1 MPICVTCRDERAP
14 VLFAAGELTRYL
26 GKMLPP
32 EAEGH
37 LSLLCEGDGLEDRYD
52 VHVDPAGGRIAG
64 SNPRSVLLG
73 TYALLHALGC
83 RFLGPGQEVVPAV
96 RPEDLRA
103 QVCQSACFRHRGV
116 CIEGADSVENVL
128 DFVDWL
134 PKAGYNAFFL
144 QFKTPYAFLK
154 RWYHHEKNPLR
165 APEPFDPAD
174 AERAMERI
182 EAEVK
187 RRGLLLHKAGH
198 GWTGEVLG
206 YDALDWDAVPRPL
219 REELRGRAAL
229 VDGRRELFR
238 GVPANTN
245 LCLSDP
251 DGVDA
256 FAQAVTDYAAAHPA
270 ADYLHVWLADEYN
283 NVCQCPECQKT
294 TLSDQYVS
302 LLNKIDRR
310 LTDRGLDTR
319 VVFLLYQE
327 LLWPP
332 VAGRLANPERFVL
345 MFAPI
350 SRTFE
355 RSYDLGG
362 PKAPIPSY
370 VRNRI
375 ALPTGLGENLA
386 FLRGWQD
393 VFSGDSFD
401 YDYPLGRAHYG
412 DLGYLH
418 MAQIIHGDV
427 QALEEMGLGGY
438 VSCQELRAG
447 CPNFLPNYV
456 LGRVLFQKDLP
467 LEEIVREY
475 FQAAYG
481 EGWQEAY
488 TYLSR
493 LSQLDV
499 CDYLNGKGPRRSPET
514 ADRLSRALEVCRAFT
529 PRGEGHWWE
538 ILAFHKGYA
547 ERLLTALLALS
558 RGEKEGCREAYRGF
572 RDYVCEA
579 EPRVQTELDVYR
591 VLEVTGKYTGFPD
604 PDQEGEN
611 L

>member
-1 MPICVTCRDERAP
+1 MPVRVSCPAAPAP
-14 VLFAAGELTRYL
+14 VAFAAAELERYL

-32 EAEGH
+32 EAEVQI
-37 LSLLCEGDGLEDRYD
+37 SLACEGDGPEDRYD
-52 VHVDPAGGRIAG
+52 IQVSPAGGQIAG
-64 SNPRSVLLG
+64 SDPRSVLLG
-73 TYALLHALGC
+73 AYALLHALGC
-83 RFLGPGQEVVPAV
+83 RFLGPGQEVVPV
-96 RPEDLRA
+96 LRREELR
-103 QVCQSACFRHRGV
+103 VELRQSASYRHRGV

-144 QFKTPYAFLK
+144 QFKNPYAFLK
-154 RWYHHEKNPLR
+154 RWYHHEKNPLH
-165 APEPFDPAD
+165 APEPFSPAD

-206 YDALDWDAVPRPL
+206 YDALDWDAAPRPL

-251 DGVDA
+251 GAVDA

-283 NVCQCPECQKT
+283 NVCECSACQKT

-302 LLNKIDRR
+302 LLNEIDRR
-310 LTDRGLDTR
+310 LTARGLDTR

-332 VAGRLANPERFVL
+332 VAERLNDPERFVL

-362 PKAPIPSY
+362 PKTPTPAY
-370 VRNRI
+370 VRNQI
-375 ALPTGLGENLA
+375 ALPTSLGENLA

-393 VFSGDSFD
+393 IFSGDSFD

-418 MAQIIHGDV
+418 MAEIVHGDV
-427 QALEEMGLGGY
+427 QALDQMGLGGY
-438 VSCQELRAG
+438 MSCQELRAG

-456 LGRVLFQKDLP
+456 LGRALFQKDAP

-481 EGWQEAY
+481 QEWEEAY
-488 TYLSR
+488 AYLSR
-493 LSQLDV
+493 LSALDV
-499 CDYLNGKGPRRSPET
+499 CDYLNGKGLRRSPEM
-514 ADRLSRALEVCRAFT
+514 AEKLSQALEVCRAFT

-538 ILAFHKGYA
+538 VLEFHKGYA

-558 RGEKEGCREAYRGF
+558 RGEEEVCREAYRRF
-572 RDYVCEA
+572 RDYICQA
-579 EPRVQTELDVYR
+579 EPRFQAELDVYR

-604 PDQEGEN
+604 PDLEGED

>member
-1 MPICVTCRDERAP
+1 
-14 VLFAAGELTRYL
+14 
-26 GKMLPP
+26 MLPP
-32 EAEGH
+32 EAEVH
-37 LSLLCEGDGLEDRYD
+37 IALACEGDGPEDSYD
-52 VHVDPAGGRIAG
+52 IHVGPAGGQITG

-73 TYALLHALGC
+73 VYALLRALGC
-83 RFLGPGQEVVPAV
+83 RFLGPGREREVIPAL
-96 RPEDLRA
+96 RPGDLRSELA
-103 QVCQSACFRHRGV
+103 QSAAYRHRGV

-144 QFKTPYAFLK
+144 QFKSPYAFLK
-154 RWYHHEKNPLR
+154 RWYHHERNPLR
-165 APEPFDPAD
+165 APESYTPAD
-174 AERAMERI
+174 AEMDMERI

-219 REELRGRAAL
+219 DGGLRDRAAL

-245 LCLSDP
+245 LCFSNP
-251 DGVDA
+251 EGANA
-256 FAQAVTDYAAAHPA
+256 FASAVVDYARAHPA

-283 NVCQCPECQKT
+283 NVCECGECQKT
-294 TLSDQYVS
+294 ALSDQYVS
-302 LLNKIDRR
+302 LLNEIDRR
-310 LTDRGLDTR
+310 LTALGLDTR
-319 VVFLLYQE
+319 IVFLLYQE

-332 VAGRLANPERFVL
+332 VVQRLHNPGRFVL

-362 PKAPIPSY
+362 PEASIPAY
-370 VRNRI
+370 ARNRI
-375 ALPTGLGENLA
+375 TLPTSLGENLA
-386 FLRGWQD
+386 FLRGWQE

-418 MAQIIHGDV
+418 MARVIHADV
-427 QALEEMGLGGY
+427 QALEKLGLNGY

-456 LGRVLFQKDLP
+456 LGRTLFQKDAS
-467 LEEIVREY
+467 LEETVREY

-481 EGWQEAY
+481 EGWGEASAC
-488 TYLSR
+488 LSR
-493 LSQLDV
+493 LSALDV
-499 CDYLNGKGPRRSPET
+499 CDYLNGKGPRQSPEM
-514 ADRLSRALEVCRAFT
+514 AARLAQALEACRAFT
-529 PRGEGHWWE
+529 PRGEGRWWE
-538 ILAFHKGYA
+538 TLEFHKGYA
-547 ERLLTALLALS
+547 ERLLAALLALS
-558 RGEKEGCREAYRGF
+558 RGEEDACREAYREF
-572 RDYVCEA
+572 RDFICEA
-579 EPRVQTELDVYR
+579 EPRFQSELDVYR
-591 VLEVTGKYTGFPD
+591 VLEVTGKYTGLPVLD
-604 PDQEGEN
+604 
-611 L
+611 